1 MIDVKIKLVEPF
13 ATMPTKAHN
22 TDACFDLYAPT
33 GARKGDFFWV
43 PAHSSVMVDLGFAT
57 EIPEGYFAAVFPRS
71 GTASKK
77 HLRNSNCVGVIDA
90 GYRGTWKVSLHND
103 SDQDQMVTYGDRIA
117 QFCILPVLET
127 NLSLVNNLEDTDRG
141 EGGFGSSGQ

>member
-1 MIDVKIKLVEPF
+1 MIDIKIKLVKPF

-33 GARKGDFFWV
+33 GVRKGDFFWV

-127 NLSLVNNLEDTDRG
+127 NLSLVDSLEDTDRG

>member
-1 MIDVKIKLVEPF
+1 
-13 ATMPTKAHN
+13 MPTKAHEA
-22 TDACFDLYAPT
+22 DACFDLYAPI

-43 PAHSSVMVDLGFAT
+43 PAHSSVMVDLGFTT

-103 SDQDQMVTYGDRIA
+103 SDQDQMVSYGDRIA
-117 QFCILPVLET
+117 QFCILPVLDT
-127 NLSLVNNLEDTDRG
+127 QLTLVDDLSNTDRG

>member
-1 MIDVKIKLVEPF
+1 MIDVKIKLIEPF
-13 ATMPTKAHN
+13 ATMPTKAHD

-43 PAHSSVMVDLGFAT
+43 PAHGSVMVDLGFAT

-117 QFCILPVLET
+117 QFCILPVLEI
-127 NLSLVNNLEDTDRG
+127 NLSLVDSLENTDRG

>member
-1 MIDVKIKLVEPF
+1 MIDIKIKLVESF
-13 ATMPTKAHN
+13 ATMPTKAHD

-33 GARKGDFFWV
+33 GDRKGDFFWV
-43 PAHSSVMVDLGFAT
+43 PAHSSVMIDLGFAT

-103 SDQDQMVTYGDRIA
+103 SDQDQMVSYGDRIA

-127 NLSLVNNLEDTDRG
+127 NLSLVDSLEDTDRG

>member
-13 ATMPTKAHN
+13 ATMPTKAHD

-57 EIPEGYFAAVFPRS
+57 EIPEGYFAAVFARS
-71 GTASKK
+71 GIASKK
-77 HLRNSNCVGVIDA
+77 HLRPANCVGVIDA
-90 GYRGTWKVSLHND
+90 DYRGTWKIALQND

-117 QFCILPVLET
+117 QFCVLPVLQT
-127 NLSLVNNLEDTDRG
+127 KLCQVDTLVDSDRG

>member
-43 PAHSSVMVDLGFAT
+43 PSHGSVMVDLGFAT
-57 EIPEGYFAAVFPRS
+57 EIPEGYFAAIFPRS

-127 NLSLVNNLEDTDRG
+127 SLALVDNLSDTDRG